1 MNNVI
6 LSMLAKISMM
16 DAEAKLL
23 ASRVEAQSLIMSA
36 LVLTIGQNGGLAEL
50 ISSVNKAINSIMT
63 NPEEPYRPE
72 AELLLKE
79 FNEIIKVSQSIAN
92 ENSFLNSGKSGPF
105 EAKTK

>member
-23 ASRVEAQSLIMSA
+23 AARVEAQSLIMSA

-50 ISSVNKAINSIMT
+50 ISSVNKAINSIVT
-63 NPEEPYRPE
+63 DPEETYKPE

-105 EAKTK
+105 EAKA